1 MKKEIFVS
9 DEEIKI
15 IEHRPKFL
23 SFETEEHEINIPVH
37 LIKLVQKAYTDGEG
51 TQSIAIFLETENEF
65 YITYKE
71 LENIDTVF
79 EQIVNLKMRTNKFRV
94 ELYNIETAKTIDK

>member
-1 MKKEIFVS
+1 MKKDVFVS

-23 SFETEEHEINIPVH
+23 SFETEEHEINIPIH
-37 LIKLVQKAYTDGEG
+37 LIKLVQKAYTNNEG
-51 TQSIAIFLETENEF
+51 TQSIAIFLETEDEF
-65 YITYKE
+65 YITYEE

-79 EQIVNLKMRTNKFRV
+79 GQIVDLKERTDKFRV
-94 ELYNIETAKTIDK
+94 ELYNIDTAETIDK